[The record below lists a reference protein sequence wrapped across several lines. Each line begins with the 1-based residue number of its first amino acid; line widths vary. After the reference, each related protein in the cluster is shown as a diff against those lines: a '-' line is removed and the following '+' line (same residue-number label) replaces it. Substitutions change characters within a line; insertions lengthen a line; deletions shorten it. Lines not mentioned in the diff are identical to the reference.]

1 MFDYEKMA
9 DEILDGFLMQKKAG
23 PQEDLLNKFFTDK
36 RFRSTIEDALQKN
49 KPGVFRRWA
58 GLPLALAGMGLYSG
72 VTKAINKSI
81 NEQKLEDSRDLFFET
96 NPHLM
101 DNPDAREIHDF
112 VVRSSPDYG
121 KAPRQL
127 GKMVKNILDVD
138 HYITPSV
145 FETKQKKPDGFIN
158 SDSLAAYKALM
169 AE

>member
-9 DEILDGFLMQKKAG
+9 DDLVQRFLMQKRAYDPSLGAGDGRMINSRKALEEAPG
-23 PQEDLLNKFFTDK
+23 LLRKWG
-36 RFRSTIEDALQKN
+36 I
-49 KPGVFRRWA
+49 
-58 GLPLALAGMGLYSG
+58 GLPTMLIGMGLYAG
-72 VTKAINKSI
+72 ARKIIN
-81 NEQKLEDSRDLFFET
+81 NKLREKELAESRRNFFET
-96 NPHLM
+96 NPNLRSS
-101 DNPDAREIHDF
+101 PEAEEIHDF

-145 FETKQKKPDGFIN
+145 FETKQKKPDGFI
-158 SDSLAAYKALM
+158 DDDALAGFKVLM